1 MIKIMKSFNIIKD
14 ALYYPLRN
22 WKKMLILSFFMLLI
36 TFISLSP
43 ELLGN
48 GNVILGL
55 ITLILGFVL
64 SFIFIGYYVSII
76 SNTIHG
82 LNKSPKFEWLKNFV
96 EGIELVILIS
106 IYCIIPIVIIGV
118 VAFATGLLHN
128 ILQLGYFMTQNTL
141 VILNTSSLPSDLIKN
156 IISTLG
162 ITAVVAI
169 IINLLFLFIFYLGL
183 ARFADKNNVV
193 KGMDL
198 GTIINTIDDIGIGL
212 YIAWFIEF
220 TVILFI
226 GLTVN
231 VYSLRFQLLGFFLAT
246 FIVRPYIM
254 MFSARSIGLIYKES

>member
-1 MIKIMKSFNIIKD
+1 
-14 ALYYPLRN
+14 
-22 WKKMLILSFFMLLI
+22 
-36 TFISLSP
+36 
-43 ELLGN
+43 
-48 GNVILGL
+48 
-55 ITLILGFVL
+55 
-64 SFIFIGYYVSII
+64 
-76 SNTIHG
+76 
-82 LNKSPKFEWLKNFV
+82 
-96 EGIELVILIS
+96 
-106 IYCIIPIVIIGV
+106 
-118 VAFATGLLHN
+118 
-128 ILQLGYFMTQNTL
+128 MTQNTL